1 MRIDK
6 QTLEALAAK
15 GIELKYYPTGLEG
28 LRKDTYTKR
37 IKYILSFHDGQSIYW
52 HDHYINEK
60 SSLQEIQEYAKDYV
74 ENHMFMGS
82 KDFAYYESKRWY
94 EADTLYIEYDGKM
107 IVKKESKK
115 SKEITEDYVL
125 KLIDKQE
132 KAYKG
137 LYGQFALSMQR
148 LLKEAGL
155 GDRLSIYPT
164 TYGIGVWVLF
174 NWTANK
180 DIEQVTNI
188 MQAKGVEYYNEY
200 SEAGW
205 VYRYKVSKRPENLAK
220 VA

>member
-15 GIELKYYPTGLEG
+15 GIELKYYPTGLAG
-28 LRKDTYTKR
+28 LREDTYKKR
-37 IKYILSFHDGQSIYW
+37 IEYILSFNDGQSIYW

-74 ENHMFMGS
+74 ENHMFMS
-82 KDFAYYESKRWY
+82 SENFDYYEGRRWY
-94 EADTLYIEYDGKM
+94 EAQTLYIEYDGKL
-107 IVKKESKK
+107 IVKKENQK

-125 KLIDKQE
+125 KLIEKQE

-137 LYGQFALSMQR
+137 LYGQFAVSMQR
-148 LLKEAGL
+148 LLTEAGL
-155 GDRLSIYPT
+155 GGRLSIYPT
-164 TYGIGVWVLF
+164 TYGIGVWVLY